1 MPYKD
6 PEKSREKQRRYS
18 ARHKDA
24 IAERRRKKRETHGD
38 EIRAD
43 MRRRYARDP
52 AKYRDAFLRR
62 RYGITQVDFDR
73 MFFEQDGRCAVCDLA
88 DFPGPGNKP
97 HVDHNHKTG
106 KVRALVCVRCN
117 VLLGMAQEQPE
128 RFHAALRYLEKHKVD
143 MRNLTG
149 YIQLT

>member
-1 MPYKD
+1 MKSSGGIVPATKTLLRSAA
-6 PEKSREKQRRYS
+6 EKSGKLT
-18 ARHKDA
+18 A
-24 IAERRRKKRETHGD
+24 
-38 EIRAD
+38 
-43 MRRRYARDP
+43 MRFAP
-52 AKYRDAFLRR
+52 FLRR

-143 MRNLTG
+143 M
-149 YIQLT
+149 